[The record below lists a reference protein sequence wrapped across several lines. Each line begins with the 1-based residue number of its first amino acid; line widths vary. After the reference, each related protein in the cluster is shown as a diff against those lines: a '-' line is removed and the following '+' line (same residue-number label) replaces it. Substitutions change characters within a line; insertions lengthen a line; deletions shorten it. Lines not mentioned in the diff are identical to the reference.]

1 MSMSRERV
9 FVGMSGGVD
18 SSVAA
23 ALLCRQ
29 GLEVLGVTMRLEE
42 ETSAE
47 RDAAEVCRVLG
58 IPHRVVELQEPF
70 RRLVKEPFA
79 REYLAGRTPNP
90 CVMCNPRIKFGA
102 LLDWALDQGADRI
115 ATGHYA
121 RVEAQN
127 GRMALKKSAA
137 GRKDQTYFLYGL
149 SQRQLSHTRFP
160 LAGLT
165 KPEIRALAAQFQLP
179 VAQKADSQEI
189 CFIQGSHGDFLEKLC
204 PMESGP
210 FLLEDGRQIGVHQGL
225 GRYTVG
231 QRKGLGIAWE
241 HPLFV
246 LKIDP
251 ETNAVILGE
260 EESLYQKSLIAEAC
274 NWVSIEAPDGPL
286 DACARIRYGAQE
298 APARLLPLSGG
309 RVRVEFQQPQRAITP
324 GQSVVFYEGDTVL
337 GGGVIL

>member
-47 RDAAEVCRVLG
+47 RDAAEVCSVLG

-179 VAQKADSQEI
+179 VAQKVDSQEI

-204 PMESGP
+204 PMEPGP